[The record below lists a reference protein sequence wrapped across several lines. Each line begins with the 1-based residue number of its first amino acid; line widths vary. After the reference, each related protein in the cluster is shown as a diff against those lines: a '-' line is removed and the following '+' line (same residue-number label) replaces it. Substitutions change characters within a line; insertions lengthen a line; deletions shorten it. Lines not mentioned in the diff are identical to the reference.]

1 MIRAIFLLLLFGT
14 PAAAQATLPP
24 AAMSGDPRLQTLPY
38 DVGRVVRLRIPLGFQ
53 TTLVLDPNERVENV
67 ALGDSD
73 SWQVEP
79 NGRGDHVFIKPVRA
93 GAVTNLTVVTDIR
106 VYVFELSTSFGAAA
120 DTPFIVR
127 FLYPEVRPPASELPA
142 PMPISGHYRLTG
154 SRPLRPGAVSD
165 DGRSTFV
172 EWRPDQTLPAV
183 FALDER
189 RREILLDGH
198 MRDGRYVID
207 GVYQTLLF
215 KLDRQVARA
224 ARTIS
229 RSGR

>member
-1 MIRAIFLLLLFGT
+1 MIQPVLLLLLFGT
-14 PAAAQATLPP
+14 PTAAQATLPP
-24 AAMSGDPRLQTLPY
+24 TVVGDSRLQTLPY
-38 DVGRVVRLRIPLGFQ
+38 DAGRVVRLRIPLGFQ

-67 ALGDSD
+67 ALGDSE

-93 GAVTNLTVVTDIR
+93 GSVTNLTVLTDIR
-106 VYVFELSTSFGAAA
+106 VYVFELSTSFGATAE
-120 DTPFIVR
+120 TPFIVR
-127 FLYPEVRPPASELPA
+127 FLYPEVPQTTMTDASSPSEQ
-142 PMPISGHYRLTG
+142 GRYRLSG
-154 SRPLRPGAVSD
+154 SRSLQPGAVSD
-165 DGRSTFV
+165 DGRSTFI

-207 GVYQTLLF
+207 GVHRTLLF
-215 KLDRQVARA
+215 RLDRQVARA
-224 ARTIS
+224 VRAAPRVV
-229 RSGR
+229 R